1 MMPAMIAYSAVHRE
15 FGEAWRHRVMEPSRV
30 ALKKILRRGIK
41 RSQLPATL
49 QMDTA
54 MALLL
59 GPLLYGHIFHKESHP
74 EPFDFG
80 GEAAKSFWRAYGV
93 DSAKD
98 SGGTPRRMRSVSA
111 KPNSAKQEASETFKA

>member
-1 MMPAMIAYSAVHRE
+1 
-15 FGEAWRHRVMEPSRV
+15 MEPSRV
-30 ALKKILRRGIK
+30 ALKRILRRGMK

-59 GPLLYGHIFHKESHP
+59 GPLLYGHIFHKEAHT

-80 GEAAKSFWRAYGV
+80 GHAAESFWRAYGIKRAKA
-93 DSAKD
+93 SA
-98 SGGTPRRMRSVSA
+98 
-111 KPNSAKQEASETFKA
+111 EAGQG

>member
-1 MMPAMIAYSAVHRE
+1 M
-15 FGEAWRHRVMEPSRV
+15 
-30 ALKKILRRGIK
+30 K

-49 QMDTA
+49 QMDAA

-59 GPLLYGHIFHKESHP
+59 GPVLYGHVFHKESHP

-93 DSAKD
+93 ESTK
-98 SGGTPRRMRSVSA
+98 GTEGSSRSLRSVNARKGST
-111 KPNSAKQEASETFKA
+111 KEEASGNLKG